1 MLLRASNVKALQR
14 STLLTKTSNMRDFDY
29 LHIRKITNPKF
40 HAVELVLA
48 SYKEQNQLV
57 VFSENV

>member
-1 MLLRASNVKALQR
+1 
-14 STLLTKTSNMRDFDY
+14 MRDFDY